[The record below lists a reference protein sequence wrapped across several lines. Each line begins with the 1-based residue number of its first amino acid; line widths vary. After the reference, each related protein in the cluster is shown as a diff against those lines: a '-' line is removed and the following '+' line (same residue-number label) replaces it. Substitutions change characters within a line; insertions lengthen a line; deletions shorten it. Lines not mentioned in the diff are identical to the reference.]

1 LTPILNSNICS
12 IGNVSNVDKRKCCG
26 DESLELANF
35 YTGTSNLN
43 RSFEFNLKSPVP
55 VWSSGSPRQNE
66 VLGLS
71 VIVLN
76 LEAPD
81 LLHQIYI
88 GIEKAQNDFK
98 ESGYVLELIVG
109 DTGSQEVEVL
119 NLLDLIGEK
128 YSVHRGLD
136 YHFSK
141 NNNYLTKYTKTSHLL
156 FLNNDV
162 LIYKNPRALWEC
174 FSTHLKVEQEVIS
187 SVNLLFPD
195 LSIQHTGVDFSKKDG
210 MENIPFHPHSH
221 EYLEVVK
228 GTVKYVPAVTGAFL
242 MTSKMLFEKIEGFD
256 EGYNKECQDIAYC
269 LRARKIDVLSRVI
282 EVGNL
287 IHIEN
292 GTRPKNDYSNPDR
305 KRFLRKFSSF
315 IEGTLNA

>member
-1 LTPILNSNICS
+1 M
-12 IGNVSNVDKRKCCG
+12 
-26 DESLELANF
+26 ELANF
-35 YTGTSNLN
+35 YTGTNNLI
-43 RSFEFNLKSPVP
+43 RSFEFNLKSTVP
-55 VWSSGSPRQNE
+55 VSSSGSTRQNE

-88 GIEKAQNDFK
+88 GIEKAQHQFK
-98 ESGYVLELIVG
+98 ENGYLLELIVG
-109 DTGSQEVEVL
+109 DTGSQGVEVL

-128 YSVHRGLD
+128 YTVHRGLD

-141 NNNYLTKYTKTSHLL
+141 NNNYLARYTRTSHIL

-162 LIYKNPRALWEC
+162 LISKNPGALWEC
-174 FSTHLKVEQEVIS
+174 FSTHLIVGTEVIS

-195 LSIQHTGVDFSKKDG
+195 LSIQHTGVEFLK
-210 MENIPFHPHSH
+210 NISMHNLPFHPHSH
-221 EYLEVVK
+221 EYLEFIK

-242 MTSKMLFEKIEGFD
+242 MTSKSLFEKIEGFD
-256 EGYNKECQDIAYC
+256 EGYEKECQDIAYC
-269 LRARKIDVLSRVI
+269 LRARKIDVLSRVV
-282 EVGNL
+282 EVGDL
-287 IHIEN
+287 VHIEN
-292 GTRPKNDYSNPDR
+292 GTRPKNDYSNLDR

>member
-1 LTPILNSNICS
+1 M
-12 IGNVSNVDKRKCCG
+12 
-26 DESLELANF
+26 ELANF

-43 RSFEFNLKSPVP
+43 RSLEFNLKSTAPL
-55 VWSSGSPRQNE
+55 SSSDSPRQSVE
-66 VLGLS
+66 PGLS

-76 LEAPD
+76 LEAPE
-81 LLHQIYI
+81 LLHQVYI

-98 ESGYVLELIVG
+98 ANGYLLELIVG
-109 DTGSQEVEVL
+109 DTGSHGDEVL
-119 NLLDLIGEK
+119 QLLDLIGEK
-128 YSVHRGLD
+128 YIVRRGLD

-141 NNNYLTKYTKTSHLL
+141 NNNLLTKYTKTSHIL

-162 LIYKNPRALWEC
+162 LISNNPGALWEC
-174 FSTHLKVEQEVIS
+174 FSTHLKTKKEVIS

-195 LSIQHTGVDFSKKDG
+195 LSIQHTGVDFLKKG
-210 MENIPFHPHSH
+210 SQRNIPFHPHSH
-221 EYLEVVK
+221 EHLEFVK

-242 MTSKMLFEKIEGFD
+242 MTSKSLFEKIEGFD
-256 EGYNKECQDIAYC
+256 EGYEKECQDIAFC

-282 EVGNL
+282 DVGNL
-287 IHIEN
+287 VHIEN

-305 KRFLRKFSSF
+305 TRFLRKFSSF